1 LFTEINA
8 AAAAVK
14 VNYTDGHKASSDL
27 SATAELLFF
36 CFSRVVDYAGYT
48 HQLFPAR

>member
-1 LFTEINA
+1 MLLLLLLRLT
-8 AAAAVK
+8 
-14 VNYTDGHKASSDL
+14 TDGHKASSDL